1 MGVITIDKDGREVG
15 DEQGSD
21 IRIQIATNKCH
32 RCERNKEETDKAR
45 RVRVQAKVNK
55 LRVSPRPRASSA
67 HLQHFGAHWR
77 YIPHTGGCRC
87 C

>member
-1 MGVITIDKDGREVG
+1 MGVITIDKDDKEVG

-21 IRIQIATNKCH
+21 IQIQIATNRWH
-32 RCERNKEETDKAR
+32 RFERNKDETDKAMT
-45 RVRVQAKVNK
+45 VRVQAKVNE